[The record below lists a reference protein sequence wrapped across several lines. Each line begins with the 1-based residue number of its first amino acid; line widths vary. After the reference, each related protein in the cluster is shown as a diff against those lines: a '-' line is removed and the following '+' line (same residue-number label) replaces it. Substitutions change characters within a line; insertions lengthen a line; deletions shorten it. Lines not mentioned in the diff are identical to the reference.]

1 MSWLVLHV
9 ADKQEVRLLEENK
22 GIRGLWGGGGSFLC
36 ICVSIFFYMCQS
48 VFVQAHDNVSKR
60 VCS

>member
-36 ICVSIFFYMCQS
+36 ICVSIFFICANQCLCKLMIM
-48 VFVQAHDNVSKR
+48 
-60 VCS
+60 

>member
-22 GIRGLWGGGGSFLC
+22 GIRGLWGGGGLFLC
-36 ICVSIFFYMCQS
+36 ICVSIFFFICANQCLCKLMIM
-48 VFVQAHDNVSKR
+48 
-60 VCS
+60 

>member
-9 ADKQEVRLLEENK
+9 ADKQEVRLLGENK
-22 GIRGLWGGGGSFLC
+22 GIRGLLGEGLLFLC

-60 VCS
+60 VYS

>member
-22 GIRGLWGGGGSFLC
+22 GIRGLWGEGAYFC
-36 ICVSIFFYMCQS
+36 
-48 VFVQAHDNVSKR
+48 VFVYLFFFICANQCLCKLMIM
-60 VCS
+60 

>member
-22 GIRGLWGGGGSFLC
+22 GIRGLWGEGAYFC
-36 ICVSIFFYMCQS
+36 
-48 VFVQAHDNVSKR
+48 VFVYLYFFLYVPIS
-60 VCS
+60 VCASS